1 MAAVGTSLE
10 ATDVSEYTEYPSDIN
25 VGIPVQLQ
33 LFEDIGKYFYV
44 TARAMNGAGLLSEP
58 LISSKIKVLRANVAG
73 VVTVGH
79 SGVGINGKFQAED
92 DTITLK
98 FDGFS
103 SELCGL
109 LYYEWAVGTNF
120 AGDQIQ
126 EFSTAGVVMGED
138 GSGVSQ
144 TLIPLDLGVMVHTQ
158 VRAITACSSGIGQS
172 TIDSFGEGEFL
183 NMVFLSYK
191 FGCTI

>member
-1 MAAVGTSLE
+1 M
-10 ATDVSEYTEYPSDIN
+10 D
-25 VGIPVQLQ
+25 
-33 LFEDIGKYFYV
+33 K
-44 TARAMNGAGLLSEP
+44 
-58 LISSKIKVLRANVAG
+58 KVLRANVAG

-144 TLIPLDLGVMVHTQ
+144 TLIPLDLGVMVYTQ

-172 TIDSFGEGEFL
+172 TIDSFGEGKFL

>member
-1 MAAVGTSLE
+1 MAAVGTSPE

-144 TLIPLDLGVMVHTQ
+144 TLIPLDLGVMVYTQ

>member
-144 TLIPLDLGVMVHTQ
+144 TLIPLDLGVMVYTQ